1 MAKEKTTESLIGGYF
16 STLLR
21 TNFGKGPTSVFVA
34 INGPYLA
41 IHLRGFIGP
50 MEKILLKQNEMK
62 RIMEIRDLLLNELR
76 SDIILELWKIA
87 NLEIQEIYAD
97 WDLQNETGL
106 IIGVIIADDGK
117 KEMPWPKEV
126 DHKAFEGEINKASA
140 KAEKTPEQTKLVW
153 LNDRMILVERSGILI
168 QLEKELIGIGVIEE
182 LKMAKR
188 PLERKML
195 DISSIEAIVE
205 RKVIETFVDWNF
217 EKDLGYMVFILEA
230 PSKTGK

>member
-1 MAKEKTTESLIGGYF
+1 MQK
-16 STLLR
+16 
-21 TNFGKGPTSVFVA
+21 
-34 INGPYLA
+34 
-41 IHLRGFIGP
+41 
-50 MEKILLKQNEMK
+50 LK
-62 RIMEIRDLLLNELR
+62 
-76 SDIILELWKIA
+76 
-87 NLEIQEIYAD
+87 
-97 WDLQNETGL
+97 
-106 IIGVIIADDGK
+106 
-117 KEMPWPKEV
+117 
-126 DHKAFEGEINKASA
+126 
-140 KAEKTPEQTKLVW
+140 KTPEQTKLVW

>member
-1 MAKEKTTESLIGGYF
+1 MAKVKTTESLIGGYF

-34 INGPYLA
+34 INSPYLA

-106 IIGVIIADDGK
+106 IIGVIKADDGK

-168 QLEKELIGIGVIEE
+168 QLEKELIRIGVIEE